1 MTPLNSPCHQS
12 SVLSVFF
19 KTLILS
25 PSLNLRSPSL
35 WPAKSYI
42 AVTKV
47 NDELGIRGGGGGGF
61 FFSAMEEDI
70 ADVRDD
76 EEGWRSREK

>member
-1 MTPLNSPCHQS
+1 M
-12 SVLSVFF
+12 
-19 KTLILS
+19 
-25 PSLNLRSPSL
+25 
-35 WPAKSYI
+35 
-42 AVTKV
+42 TKV